1 MSKYDAV
8 IAAQACC
15 LDKSYERGQVVSL
28 HTSETT
34 AYYQAQKLQKR
45 KNGLGTEVYFV
56 HIHSTEPL
64 TKGQIVPELLD
75 AYERKQTQDF
85 HKRLM
90 AAILA
95 PELTGEDGGVLAK
108 EAAYYL
114 AREGLSLEELKERY
128 EQVVREEHAERVLQ
142 SHNMAHYRAKGRELQ
157 PQVDAALKEFSYAFP
172 AVRGIQAGHEFYSA
186 QIPYPILAK
195 LFATDEDEVVPA
207 ELRAQRQIN
216 PKRADA
222 LGDYILE
229 NPDTYVLPS
238 LTASVDQQ
246 MTFEPLEDFPQL
258 GLLYIPMGAAI
269 LINDG
274 QHRRHGIERAIRANP
289 MLKRE
294 TASVQLHYDKGLER
308 AQQMFADINTKQVKP
323 SSAITALYDLRNP
336 FNTWTLQL
344 LRKKLPDVNKRVD
357 FENSV
362 PGARSF
368 KLWSL
373 VAIKKFLTHLTG
385 ISANTI
391 GQQTPEQ
398 LEAIEEFVVQFFTA
412 CGEHIPQWNAMLHGD
427 ISAYDVREQ
436 FVIGHAVFLE
446 ALGIFARHA
455 LFSGSYLTPMDRDAK
470 VIDPSRAMW
479 IMLGRMSAI
488 EPAKTSPLWQNRC
501 VMLGKMMKTTDGI
514 KSTAAQL
521 LRLAEVELPEDLARI
536 DDKVNSLRP

>member
-8 IAAQACC
+8 IAAQSCY
-15 LDKSYERGQVVSL
+15 LDQSYDRGQVVSL
-28 HTSETT
+28 HNDEIS
-34 AYYQAQKLQKR
+34 ARRQAEKLQKR
-45 KNGLGTEVYFV
+45 KNGMGNDVFFV
-56 HIHSTEPL
+56 PVHSTEPL
-64 TKGQIVPELLD
+64 KKGQIVPELLD
-75 AYERKQTQDF
+75 EYERKQTEDF
-85 HKRLM
+85 RKRLM
-90 AAILA
+90 AAILG
-95 PELTGEDGGVLAK
+95 PELTGNEPSPLAND
-108 EAAYYL
+108 AAYHL
-114 AREGLSLEELKERY
+114 AREGLTLEELKERY
-128 EQVVREEHAERVLQ
+128 EQMVREEHDERVLQ
-142 SHNMAHYRAKGRELQ
+142 SQNMAHYRAKGQELQ
-157 PQVDAALKEFSYAFP
+157 PEVDAALKEFSYAFP

-195 LFATDEDEVVPA
+195 LFATDEDDVVPA

-246 MTFEPLEDFPQL
+246 MAFEPLEGFPQL
-258 GLLYIPMGAAI
+258 GMLYIPMGAAI

-289 MLKRE
+289 MLQRE
-294 TASVQLHYDKGLER
+294 TASVQLHFDKGLER

-323 SSAITALYDLRNP
+323 SSAITALYDHRNP
-336 FNTWTLQL
+336 FNAWTLQL
-344 LRKKLPDVNKRVD
+344 LRKKLPDVNKRID

-362 PGARSF
+362 PGPRSF

-385 ISANTI
+385 ISEKTI
-391 GQQTPEQ
+391 GQQTPGQ
-398 LEAIEEFVVQFFTA
+398 LEAIEDFVVQFFAA
-412 CGEHIPQWNAMLHGD
+412 CGENICHWNAMLHGD

-455 LFSGSYLTPMDRDAK
+455 LFSGSYLTLMDRDAK

-479 IMLGRMSAI
+479 IMLGRMAAI